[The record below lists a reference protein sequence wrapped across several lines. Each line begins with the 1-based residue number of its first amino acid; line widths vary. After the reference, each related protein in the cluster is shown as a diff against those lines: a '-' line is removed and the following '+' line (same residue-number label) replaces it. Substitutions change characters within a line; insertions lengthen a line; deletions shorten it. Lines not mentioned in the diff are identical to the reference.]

1 MPTVRR
7 LHPPQRNKTGVR
19 SMREMKRNAGEMS
32 GRKRDRPGIGGLR
45 RKRTRPHGEKTAR
58 KKLEKECLRGRSD
71 AVRPVRDGFA
81 GAGRIDARR
90 FRLKPPGKR
99 RGRAAATHLN
109 LNAVSSAIV
118 HGGEVARMFRGGPES
133 LRSRCVGNG
142 KGGRSGRRDREQC
155 QDKIQEQ
162 DEKEHPGGSRT

>member
-1 MPTVRR
+1 MMVST
-7 LHPPQRNKTGVR
+7 
-19 SMREMKRNAGEMS
+19 REMKRNAGGMKRPEADPARAES
-32 GRKRDRPGIGGLR
+32 GRNRPR
-45 RKRTRPHGEKTAR
+45 SHREETTWE
-58 KKLEKECLRGRSD
+58 KLEEERLSGRSN
-71 AVRPVRDGFA
+71 AIRPVRDGFA
-81 GAGRIDARR
+81 GAGRIEARR
-90 FRLKPPGKR
+90 LCLKPSGER

-155 QDKIQEQ
+155 QDKIQQQE
-162 DEKEHPGGSRT
+162 EIEHPGSGKAWPRR